1 LTAELLNE
9 HEPEI
14 ESITL
19 IPSNEGR
26 FEITVN
32 GNLLFSKLSIHRFP
46 NQGEVLELVRR
57 FLKEGNK

>member
-1 LTAELLNE
+1 LTAELLQDY
-9 HEPEI
+9 EPEI

-32 GNLLFSKLSIHRFP
+32 GNLLFSKMSIHHFP
-46 NQGEVLELVRR
+46 NEGEVKELVRR